1 MRRKLAQMKIKIQIK
16 DVPKYRLPMCLW
28 IKKKV
33 DNYVLN
39 HYDVRNVLTLI
50 LLSNVLE
57 L

>member
-1 MRRKLAQMKIKIQIK
+1 MFLNTAYLYVSLNQ
-16 DVPKYRLPMCLW
+16 
-28 IKKKV
+28 KKV